1 MAFAYPSNPLTLMQ
15 LSQREWSWMS
25 LAGQFSAPEHVISI
39 TQLREFPRVLV
50 AQPFLAVHTG
60 KFQKTA
66 SPS

>member
-1 MAFAYPSNPLTLMQ
+1 
-15 LSQREWSWMS
+15 MS

-39 TQLREFPRVLV
+39 TQLLEFPRVLV